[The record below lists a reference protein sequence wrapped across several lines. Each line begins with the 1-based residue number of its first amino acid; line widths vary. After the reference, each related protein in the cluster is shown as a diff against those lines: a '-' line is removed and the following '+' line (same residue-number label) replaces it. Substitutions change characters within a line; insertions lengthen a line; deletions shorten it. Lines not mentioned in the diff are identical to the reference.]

1 MSSTA
6 PTAVP
11 REAVLAGGY
20 HHPLLRSL
28 QAERHLV
35 KDMLMYPIFIT
46 DEPDAVVRPLLLLPL
61 LLLVLLV
68 LLTSLTPPPPLS
80 PQVDIKSLPGQKR
93 WGINKLEAF
102 LAPLVNKGLR
112 SVILFGV
119 PLHMAKDGRGSPA
132 DDPST
137 PVILATHLIRDKFPD
152 LVVACDVCLC
162 EYTDHGHCGELCP
175 LDQLTPAEQ
184 RADAKVIDNPRS
196 VRRMQDVALAYARAG
211 AHMVAP
217 SDMMDGRVGAI
228 KQALVDNGFG
238 NRCSLMAYSAKFASN
253 MYGPFRC
260 ATLSLI
266 LPRRAR
272 ALRPLSSQL
281 ADALDG
287 ALAGKQPALCP
298 TLATAS
304 ATSCRPTRE
313 ASPDEP
319 SCVPPSSRTLTF
331 SPRSLTL
338 VLSISSLTVSL
349 LPAQVRD
356 AREGADF
363 LMVKPALPYLDIMRD
378 ARELAPDVPLACYQV
393 SGEFAMIHAG
403 ANAGVYDLKAM
414 ALESAEGFLRA
425 GASSSLSFLSLALSL
440 LVPR

>member
-1 MSSTA
+1 MPAPSSTA

-11 REAVLAGGY
+11 GEAVLAGGY

-28 QAERHLV
+28 QAERHLT

-46 DEPDAVVRPLLLLPL
+46 DEPDAV
-61 LLLVLLV
+61 
-68 LLTSLTPPPPLS
+68 
-80 PQVDIKSLPGQKR
+80 VDIKSLPGQKR

-102 LAPLVNKGLR
+102 LAPLVQKGLR

-119 PLHMAKDGRGSPA
+119 PLHMHKDARGSPA
-132 DDPST
+132 DDPNT
-137 PVILATHLIRDKFPD
+137 PVILATHLIRDKFPE

-175 LDQLTPAEQ
+175 LDHLTPAEQ
-184 RADAKVIDNPRS
+184 RADAKIIDNPRS

-253 MYGPFRC
+253 MYGPFREAAGSVPNFGDRKC
-260 ATLSLI
+260 YQ
-266 LPRRAR
+266 LPPNARGLARRA
-272 ALRPLSSQL
+272 
-281 ADALDG
+281 
-287 ALAGKQPALCP
+287 
-298 TLATAS
+298 
-304 ATSCRPTRE
+304 
-313 ASPDEP
+313 
-319 SCVPPSSRTLTF
+319 
-331 SPRSLTL
+331 
-338 VLSISSLTVSL
+338 I
-349 LPAQVRD
+349 VRD

-425 GASSSLSFLSLALSL
+425 GCTLILTYFTPDL
-440 LVPR
+440 LDWLDEPAA